1 MNNQFNKLQI
11 QNKLIRN
18 MINSLIIL
26 YTPMENKNIIKDRPR
41 QEVKSRLVFIF
52 SVLYVTQIVE
62 FDP

>member
-1 MNNQFNKLQI
+1 
-11 QNKLIRN
+11 